1 MLQSEKSVV
10 KYVWSGTERRDGK
23 EEIGDRRL
31 EGGIYLCKY
40 AVQYMFQVIYPSNYF
55 IFALKVR
62 GRVPLTIY
70 LSQT

>member
-31 EGGIYLCKY
+31 EGGIYVCEY
-40 AVQYMFQVIYPSNYF
+40 VSSA
-55 IFALKVR
+55 IF
-62 GRVPLTIY
+62 
-70 LSQT
+70 